1 MKLVLIVL
9 NKVEVLDELLED
21 FVENGIHGA
30 TIINS
35 TGMASELFSHHDLNI
50 FYSLRNMMEPTR
62 QENKTIYLV
71 IEDEKV
77 ERVYELADDAV
88 GGFDNPNTGIFVSL
102 PVDFVRG
109 VHKK

>member
-1 MKLVLIVL
+1 MKLVVIVL
-9 NKVEVLDELLED
+9 NKVDVLDELLED

-35 TGMASELFSHHDLNI
+35 TGMAQELFSHHDLHI
-50 FYSLRNMMEPTR
+50 FYSLRNMMDPER

-71 IEDEKV
+71 TENEKV
-77 ERVYELADDAV
+77 EKIFEIADDVV
-88 GGFDNPNTGIFVSL
+88 GGFDHPNTGIFFSV

-109 VHKK
+109 VNKK

>member
-1 MKLVLIVL
+1 MGVGADDYIDRMLVQKYQEE
-9 NKVEVLDELLED
+9 KVDNHDNMESMVDPEKMM
-21 FVENGIHGA
+21 GA
-30 TIINS
+30 MNDYAAT
-35 TGMASELFSHHDLNI
+35 
-50 FYSLRNMMEPTR
+50 LRNMMEPTR

-71 IEDEKV
+71 VDDEKV
-77 ERVYELADDAV
+77 ERVYELADEAV